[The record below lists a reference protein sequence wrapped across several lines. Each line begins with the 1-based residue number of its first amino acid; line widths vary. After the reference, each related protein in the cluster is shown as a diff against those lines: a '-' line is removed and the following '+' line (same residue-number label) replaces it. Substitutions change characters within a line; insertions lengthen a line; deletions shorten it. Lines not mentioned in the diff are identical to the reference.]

1 MGLLPNYPDPIL
13 VCDVPASGTGLQPGI
28 LEILLP
34 QDNVID
40 YPPVIQI
47 YISATATVKVWAA
60 LRVSAASVPTLIRPV
75 DVSSGGFSASDFY
88 DLIPGL
94 RFYQIEVTANT
105 GEVIVEAGFG
115 QLLRMMNNAP
125 QGT

>member
-1 MGLLPNYPDPIL
+1 MGDLVPNYPDPVL
-13 VCDVPASGTGLQPGI
+13 VCDTVSTGLQAGI
-28 LEILLP
+28 LDIQLP
-34 QDNVID
+34 QSNIVD

-60 LRVSAASVPTLIRPV
+60 LRVSAANPPALIRKI

-105 GEVIVEAGFG
+105 GQVIVEAGFG
-115 QLLRMMNNAP
+115 QLLRMMNSAA

>member
-1 MGLLPNYPDPIL
+1 MGLVPNYPDPVL
-13 VCDVPASGTGLQPGI
+13 VCNVPSSGTGLQPGI
-28 LEILLP
+28 LDIQLP

-40 YPPVIQI
+40 FPPVLQI

-60 LRVSAASVPTLIRPV
+60 LRVTAANPSTLIRKV

-105 GEVIVEAGFG
+105 GDVIVEAGFG